1 MRFFVC
7 LILTKII
14 FALKILLKTVRGAKQ
29 KQNLDDNIKSSR
41 GNFMA
46 NIIYITE
53 KNNRLD
59 FTNTYSPIVCGNS
72 NYVLKFSLS
81 ESWQKCVKKAAFF
94 VLEGKRFAVDFD
106 GDECAVPM
114 LPNADFVFVSLVS
127 HDGDK
132 QMVTTP
138 IKIRLEPTVG
148 AGDLSE
154 FDQLASYLSRVIG
167 SINKIESGDIAVQK
181 SKIAENVSNPNL
193 LINGDFKINQRGQ
206 TTYECGSSGGYCFDR
221 WFCGAYQTLSKN
233 VDGSIN
239 HKKSG
244 SNINRWFL
252 QWIEDYS
259 YLLDKTITI
268 SMKVKNAVKG
278 RKYKLGVYDG
288 LEVVGENQIFLNDGE
303 QEVFATVHIPKTFT
317 KVGVIVYPQQDVLQ
331 EDTSIDIE
339 WVKAELGEVATKF
352 VPRTTAEEIALCQR
366 YFVSFGS
373 NSGGAYRGFLN
384 TSNYNSE
391 SATGVAVLS
400 MRIQP
405 SISTSGKISI
415 LDSSGYHQV
424 TKVSIATGS
433 TNSVVLSFKA
443 AGLVSGNGSVLQSEN
458 DASANIFLDAEIY

>member
-1 MRFFVC
+1 
-7 LILTKII
+7 
-14 FALKILLKTVRGAKQ
+14 
-29 KQNLDDNIKSSR
+29 
-41 GNFMA
+41 MA

-106 GDECAVPM
+106 GDECVVPM

-167 SINKIESGDIAVQK
+167 SINKIESGDIAVK
-181 SKIAENVSNPNL
+181 NSKYAQNVSNPNL

-206 TTYECGSSGGYCFDR
+206 TTYEYGSSGGYCFDR

-239 HKKSG
+239 HKKAG
-244 SNINRWFL
+244 SSVNRWFI

-288 LEVVGENQIFLNDGE
+288 LEVVGENQTFLNDGE
-303 QEVFATVHIPKTFT
+303 QEVFATVHVPKTFT
-317 KVGVIVYPQQDVLQ
+317 KVGVIVYPQQDILQ

-352 VPRTTAEEIALCQR
+352 VPKTTAEELALCQR
-366 YFVSFGS
+366 FFQKICFQ
-373 NSGGAYRGFLN
+373 GGAMAAA
-384 TSNYNSE
+384 SNG
-391 SATGVAVLS
+391 TVLYPLVTLPVS
-400 MRIQP
+400 MRVLPTLTITTMPDIRGNGKLNIAPTTLVPQRCFGLGIKFA
-405 SISTSGKISI
+405 ISVSGLNNAYVYILTNGEGS
-415 LDSSGYHQV
+415 LDS
-424 TKVSIATGS
+424 
-433 TNSVVLSFKA
+433 
-443 AGLVSGNGSVLQSEN
+443 
-458 DASANIFLDAEIY
+458 EIY